1 MVHIFSL
8 IDLMQLDSYRLT
20 IERIGILSEEEN
32 EANCE
37 NQRNQTYNL
46 DQVSI
51 NKLGLQLRE
60 LINQHF
66 ITSGVD

>member
-8 IDLMQLDSYRLT
+8 IDLMQLDSYQLT
-20 IERIGILSEEEN
+20 IERIPSGED

-37 NQRNQTYNL
+37 NQRKQTYNL

-51 NKLGLQLRE
+51 T
-60 LINQHF
+60 INNY
-66 ITSGVD
+66 INLECN